1 MQMVLI
7 LLIDFTRK
15 RCAGFQK
22 KTNFMTDR
30 LPDTVYAY
38 KCQGIGN
45 SFQSEMKKT
54 STCELRVVRME
65 N

>member
-30 LPDTVYAY
+30 LPDTVYAINV
-38 KCQGIGN
+38 KGLATVSSQ
-45 SFQSEMKKT
+45 K
-54 STCELRVVRME
+54 
-65 N
+65 